1 VQHINQERLNLFA
14 LHHFSQ
20 ASLSKVRR
28 WEPRLL
34 LMNSAT
40 IMADEIDNALHMVDL
55 TSALMPGQS
64 GTVRMLVFPSA

>member
-14 LHHFSQ
+14 LPHFPQ
-20 ASLSKVRR
+20 ASLPKVRR

-40 IMADEIDNALHMVDL
+40 IMADEIDNALHMVDA
-55 TSALMPGQS
+55 TSASMLRQS

>member
-14 LHHFSQ
+14 LHHFPQ

-34 LMNSAT
+34 LMNSAR
-40 IMADEIDNALHMVDL
+40 IMAYEIDDALHMADA
-55 TSALMPGQS
+55 TSALMLGQS
-64 GTVRMLVFPSA
+64 GTVRMIVFPSA

>member
-14 LHHFSQ
+14 LHHFPQ
-20 ASLSKVRR
+20 ASLPKVRR

-40 IMADEIDNALHMVDL
+40 IMADEIDNALHMVDA
-55 TSALMPGQS
+55 TSASMLRQS